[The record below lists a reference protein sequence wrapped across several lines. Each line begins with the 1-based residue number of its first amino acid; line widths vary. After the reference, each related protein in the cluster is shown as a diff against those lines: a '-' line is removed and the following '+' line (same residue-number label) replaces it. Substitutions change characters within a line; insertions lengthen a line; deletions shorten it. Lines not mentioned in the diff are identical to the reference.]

1 MYFVSPL
8 LPWLAIQQERTAYAN
23 AILVVMHLIQV
34 EEIMPNQRQT
44 RSEIE
49 KSRSLSKSTCTSE
62 QKAKICSRLRV
73 FFTIA

>member
-23 AILVVMHLIQV
+23 AILVVMYLTQV
-34 EEIMPNQRQT
+34 EELMPNQRQT

-49 KSRSLSKSTCTSE
+49 KTRSLSKSTSE
-62 QKAKICSRLRV
+62 KNAKICCRVRV